1 MKNLLV
7 EDVRELRR
15 VDGNTGAPAHPKLL
29 VFSDHNNGD
38 LLLALAV
45 KAPLGEHLLGQHLC
59 CLEIAV
65 FVFFYRVQQSCH
77 KFNEFDIILKVNF
90 VMQGLE
96 IDWEKEKITLKSVS
110 NLYLS
115 DFLS

>member
-1 MKNLLV
+1 
-7 EDVRELRR
+7 
-15 VDGNTGAPAHPKLL
+15 
-29 VFSDHNNGD
+29 
-38 LLLALAV
+38 
-45 KAPLGEHLLGQHLC
+45 
-59 CLEIAV
+59 
-65 FVFFYRVQQSCH
+65 VQQSCH